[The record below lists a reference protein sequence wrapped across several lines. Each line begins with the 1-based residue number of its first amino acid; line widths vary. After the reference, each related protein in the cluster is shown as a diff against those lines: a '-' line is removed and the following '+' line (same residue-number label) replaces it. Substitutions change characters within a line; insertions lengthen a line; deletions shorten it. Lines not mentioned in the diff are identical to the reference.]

1 MNVVAVGWFGLCLSV
16 LICVNLSALVESSQ
30 QRIAVRSTVGLQ
42 RSHQHSQRVRI
53 CQPRSTQSRLQVS
66 TTRSYICLRK
76 IYAFL
81 FQLLTKQV
89 VGIEQVSAARIA
101 DANSPRRHQYVLA
114 QTNKRANRQTE

>member
-1 MNVVAVGWFGLCLSV
+1 VSVVAVGWFGLCLSV

-30 QRIAVRSTVGLQ
+30 QRVAVRSTVGLQ

-66 TTRSYICLRK
+66 TTRSYICLHK

-81 FQLLTKQV
+81 FQLLIKWQV

-101 DANSPRRHQYVLA
+101 DAISPRRHQYALA
-114 QTNKRANRQTE
+114 QTNK